1 MKKNKT
7 TSTMANLFILI
18 FVVIFLTLSGRF
30 LYIQATGEI
39 QGIDL
44 QEWADDRRTNN
55 YAIEANRG
63 TIYDRNGMDLA
74 QDRATYSLYAIV
86 DEAYSTN
93 LDNPKHVDNVD
104 KTAEALAPLLD
115 MEVAEVKSVLQTGI
129 ENDKFQVEFGANGSQ
144 LSQEVKLDIEALDL
158 PGINFDEEAKRYY
171 PNGTF
176 ASQIIGLAQ
185 KNDDSIITGI
195 TGIEAQLDDYL
206 QGTNGSIS
214 YKRDKYNTKL
224 LDPDEIIQ
232 EEEDG
237 DNVYLTIDQKIQ
249 TFLEDAM
256 SQVVED
262 YNPARI
268 TATVID
274 PKTGEILA
282 MSNRPS
288 YNPNDLENVENW
300 YNDVVSTPIEPGSTM
315 KAFTLAAAIEEGVYN
330 GDELYESGSYKID
343 EIEKP
348 ITDYN
353 QSWGLIPFDEGIRRS
368 SNVAVSKLVWEK
380 MGTETFL
387 EYLNAFHF
395 DQNTGIDLPRE
406 QAGTI
411 LYNYT
416 IEKLTTAYG
425 QGSTVTPI
433 QLIQAATALANDGNM
448 MKPYV
453 ISKITD
459 SETGQIVEETESEV
473 VGNPISEETANQV
486 LDILETVVTEEDGT
500 AHNIYNLSDY
510 SVAGKTGTAQLSQG
524 GYLTGANNYI
534 FSFLGMAPK
543 EDPELIMYITVQQPE
558 LEVGEAGSAP
568 VSYIFKNVMENS
580 LHYLNIQP
588 DKEEQE
594 TVATYTFPEVI
605 GESVDEVKANL
616 EENDLKV
623 TMIGNGESV
632 TASSVTSGE
641 KVVSGEHILL
651 VTDNPTMPNITGWS
665 LRNVIELGELVD
677 LDLEYIGSGYAT
689 SQSVKTGSDIGENT
703 YMMVEFSPPENTEEE
718 SEDESEEETT
728 SEND

>member
-7 TSTMANLFILI
+7 TSTMANLFIII

-44 QEWADDRRTNN
+44 QDWADDRRTNN

-74 QDRATYSLYAIV
+74 QDRATYGLYAIV
-86 DEAYSTN
+86 DQAYSS
-93 LDNPKHVDNVD
+93 DPDKPKHVDNVD
-104 KTAEALAPLLD
+104 ATAVALAPLLE
-115 MEVAEVKSVLQTGI
+115 MEVAEIKSILQSGI
-129 ENDKFQVEFGANGSQ
+129 ESDKFQVEFGTNGSQ
-144 LSQEVKLDIEALDL
+144 LSQETKLEIEELDL
-158 PGINFDEEAKRYY
+158 PGLNFDEEAKRYY

-214 YKRDKYNTKL
+214 YQRDKYNTKL
-224 LDPDEIIQ
+224 LDPDEVIQ

-237 DNVYLTIDQKIQ
+237 NNVYLTIDQKIQ

-262 YNPARI
+262 YDPERI

-300 YNDVVSTPIEPGSTM
+300 YNDVVSTPIEAGSTI

-330 GDELYESGSYKID
+330 GNELYQSGRYKID

-353 QSWGLIPFDEGIRRS
+353 QSWGMIDYNEGIRRS

-387 EYLNAFHF
+387 EYLKAFHF
-395 DQNTGIDLPRE
+395 DQDTGIDLPRE
-406 QAGTI
+406 KAGTI

-433 QLIQAATALANDGNM
+433 QLIQAATAIANDGNM

-459 SETGQIVEETESEV
+459 SETGETIEETESEV
-473 VGNPISEETANQV
+473 VGNPISEETSDQV
-486 LDILETVVTEEDGT
+486 LDILETVVTAEDGT

-543 EDPELIMYITVQQPE
+543 EDPELIMYITVQQPK
-558 LEVGEAGSAP
+558 LEVGESGSAA

-588 DKEEQE
+588 DKEVQE
-594 TVATYTFPEVI
+594 TVSTYTFPEVS
-605 GESVDEVKANL
+605 GKSVDEVKANL
-616 EENDLKV
+616 EEDGLKV
-623 TMIGNGESV
+623 TLIGNGTSI
-632 TASSVTSGE
+632 TDSSVQAGE
-641 KVVSGEHILL
+641 KVVSGEHIML
-651 VTDNPTMPNITGWS
+651 VTDKPTMPNISGWS
-665 LRNVIELGELVD
+665 VRNVIELGELVD

-689 SQSVKTGSDIGENT
+689 SQSVKAGSDISENT
-703 YMMVEFSPPENTEEE
+703 YIMVEFAPPENTGE
-718 SEDESEEETT
+718 
-728 SEND
+728 